1 MLGRV
6 SWCQVMGGLYIASL
20 HTFPLI
26 LHWSVFYWWVPLIP
40 ISCSFQ
46 SFILLYF
53 TTQNWQ
59 YWHYIL
65 PQRKIIKWITLFL
78 FVRPADQN
86 ITLGIA
92 CSYRWLLAKN
102 IQRQYEK
109 TQFVK
114 TGFISAIKLSAKI
127 KQLQHEIFPEKIFI
141 QNYFPFALNKLF
153 PYLRGERL
161 HFCVN

>member
-6 SWCQVMGGLYIASL
+6 SWCQVLGGLYIAAL
-20 HTFPLI
+20 HTSPLI
-26 LHWSVFYWWVPLIP
+26 LRWSVFYWWVPLIP

-65 PQRKIIKWITLFL
+65 PQRKIIKWITVFL
-78 FVRPADQN
+78 FERLTRISHFVLLVPSD
-86 ITLGIA
+86 G
-92 CSYRWLLAKN
+92 CLLAKN

-114 TGFISAIKLSAKI
+114 TGFISAIKLSTEI
-127 KQLQHEIFPEKIFI
+127 KQLQHEIFPAKIFI
-141 QNYFPFALNKLF
+141 QNS
-153 PYLRGERL
+153 
-161 HFCVN
+161 FCF